1 MSKFSKGYYL
11 TGIIL
16 GVIGMFLF
24 YNYGSPCATELS
36 SIGVLIF
43 LFVPMMFRFT
53 IFIKM
58 KQFFSSFL
66 FLVLIIMIVFIL
78 HNLTLELEECSRC
91 YNNANAS
98 EMVN

>member
-1 MSKFSKGYYL
+1 MGNLSKGYYI

-16 GVIGMFLF
+16 GIISMVLF

-36 SIGVLIF
+36 SIGMLIF
-43 LFVPMMFRFT
+43 LLLPMMVRFT
-53 IFIKM
+53 IFVKM

-66 FLVLIIMIVFIL
+66 FLVLIIMVMFIL

-91 YNNANAS
+91 YNNVNAS